1 MFLELVTMSPCTHAP
16 CQPGCWILTTLRER
30 PLGVP
35 ISLWTTHT
43 GALPRCTAYL
53 CVTSP
58 QRLPG
63 AEELGPLAPIP
74 TASRVGLILT
84 SRRKTGSSFRSV
96 GEEIIIRFLS
106 IPTNITIPAHTL
118 PYFGVVSITCQTA
131 EERPNPLAPLTLIQ
145 LVGPHQPTLEVLHQ
159 IATDPVY
166 LLPHSCQRTSFPRLL
181 TDPEASLDL
190 MPCTPN
196 QEVQSWDSPSGALA
210 RHRMLTTLTSPAPSG
225 QQALEGAAREFER
238 RNLSEV
244 PSLAETLL
252 TQAATSASPARPPS
266 PSLTPANASC
276 GETDLKLQLADLML
290 NLNDPEGAS
299 DYLLDARATLGPY
312 HPRVINL
319 ERRIEVACDLQMKLL
334 ERLADSK
341 MNSSKDRSRA
351 TEHPQ
356 VLPKGGPLLLLE
368 PAQTLRR
375 RLYQNPT

>member
-35 ISLWTTHT
+35 VSLWTTHT

-58 QRLPG
+58 QRLPD
-63 AEELGPLAPIP
+63 AEDLGPLAPIP

-166 LLPHSCQRTSFPRLL
+166 RLPHSRQRTSFPRLL

-196 QEVQSWDSPSGALA
+196 QEVQRWDSTSGALA
-210 RHRMLTTLTSPAPSG
+210 RHRMLTTLT
-225 QQALEGAAREFER
+225 
-238 RNLSEV
+238 SEV

-266 PSLTPANASC
+266 SSLTPANASC

-334 ERLADSK
+334 EKVGQLED
-341 MNSSKDRSRA
+341 
-351 TEHPQ
+351 E
-356 VLPKGGPLLLLE
+356 LLKGQELGD
-368 PAQTLRR
+368 
-375 RLYQNPT
+375 